1 VFVKHPIPPFICPDS
16 RVLILG
22 SFPSVMS
29 RETGFYYGHPK
40 NRFWLLLSMLLK
52 ERMPESNA
60 QKHHLLAFRHIALW
74 DVIQSCEIKG
84 SSDNSIRNVKINP
97 INELVSG
104 TAIQTVF
111 INGWTAGR
119 LFLANVCPEPEKPIY
134 ILPSTSAANASYSL
148 NNLAEEWKAILTY
161 LD

>member
-1 VFVKHPIPPFICPDS
+1 MFIKHPIPPFICLDS

-40 NRFWLLLSMLLK
+40 NRFWPLLSMLLQEK
-52 ERMPESNA
+52 RPESIA
-60 QKHHLLAFRHIALW
+60 QKHDLLDAHHIALW

-84 SSDNSIRNVKINP
+84 SSDNSIRSAKVNP
-97 INELVSG
+97 VNELIAN
-104 TAIQTVF
+104 TAVRAIF
-111 INGWTAGR
+111 INGKTAGR
-119 LFLANVCPEPEKPIY
+119 LFITKVFPKPERPTH
-134 ILPSTSAANASYSL
+134 ILPSTSAANASFSL

-161 LD
+161 LE

>member
-1 VFVKHPIPPFICPDS
+1 MFVKHPIPPFICPDS
-16 RVLILG
+16 HVLILG

-60 QKHHLLAFRHIALW
+60 QKHHLLAVRHIALW
-74 DVIQSCEIKG
+74 DVIQSCEIEG

-104 TAIQTVF
+104 TAI
-111 INGWTAGR
+111 
-119 LFLANVCPEPEKPIY
+119 
-134 ILPSTSAANASYSL
+134 
-148 NNLAEEWKAILTY
+148 
-161 LD
+161 